1 MTWEWW
7 AGNAEDAAVTPA
19 GRPTL
24 NWAIGVI
31 RDFLGETWLAGNA
44 AQTGYVPL
52 LSHLWWPHTNFRVV
66 TRILELAA
74 RIALVTANRA
84 NSELQ
89 GEAQTIYATRELAGT
104 KFEHLCLTLEVAAF
118 AVLAGWSVSYEEL
131 GPSGTPSRPDY
142 YAELGLV
149 RRRGHWP
156 RANDF
161 QL

>member
-52 LSHLWWPHTNFRVV
+52 FSHLWWPHTNFRVV

-74 RIALVTANRA
+74 RIALVTAVSGPGITMTRA
-84 NSELQ
+84 DTPRKVRN
-89 GEAQTIYATRELAGT
+89 
-104 KFEHLCLTLEVAAF
+104 K
-118 AVLAGWSVSYEEL
+118 AV
-131 GPSGTPSRPDY
+131 T
-142 YAELGLV
+142 
-149 RRRGHWP
+149 WP
-156 RANDF
+156 I
-161 QL
+161 